1 MRFVAVRAVVVG
13 VAASCGWRIRWW
25 CWKIGEVM
33 EIEGKRFGRGCG
45 NRSILGFSFPRESD
59 REAEGRDGL
68 TGSERCW
75 FIRFGYFMPFG
86 GEEDE
91 DRFSLYGP

>member
-1 MRFVAVRAVVVG
+1 
-13 VAASCGWRIRWW
+13 
-25 CWKIGEVM
+25 M

-59 REAEGRDGL
+59 RETEGRDGL

-75 FIRFGYFMPFG
+75 FIRFGYFMAFWW
-86 GEEDE
+86 
-91 DRFSLYGP
+91 